1 MKRLLIIFSVI
12 VLSAGCSSKKS
23 TVQEKER
30 VNVSMFMTVEHLEPW
45 WIVAD
50 RKTGVMYAV
59 SIGSYNRG
67 TFTLLVDADGKP
79 LIYEGEDNLK

>member
-1 MKRLLIIFSVI
+1 MKRLLIIFSII

-23 TVQEKER
+23 TVQEER
-30 VNVSMFMTVEHLEPW
+30 VNVSMFMTVENIEPW

-59 SIGSYNRG
+59 SRGSYNRG

-79 LIYEGEDNLK
+79 LIYESEES

>member
-1 MKRLLIIFSVI
+1 MKRLLIIFSII

-45 WIVAD
+45 QIVAD

-59 SIGSYNRG
+59 SIGPYNRG

-79 LIYEGEDNLK
+79 LIYEGEDDLK